1 MPIDVIILCFLSA
14 ISVLAVYI
22 KVIRDQHS
30 GKSGNDGGLAEEI
43 DFPELDLPPGVTL
56 PIDGPRVKRDE
67 EILV

>member
-14 ISVLAVYI
+14 ISVLAVYM
-22 KVIRDQHS
+22 KVVKDQHS

-56 PIDGPRVKRDE
+56 PIDGPSVRKE
-67 EILV
+67 EDVLI